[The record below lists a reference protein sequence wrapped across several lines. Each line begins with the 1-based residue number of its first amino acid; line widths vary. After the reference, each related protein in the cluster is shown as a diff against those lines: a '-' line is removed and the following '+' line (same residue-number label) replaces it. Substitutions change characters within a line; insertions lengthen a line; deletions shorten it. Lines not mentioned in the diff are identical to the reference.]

1 MNKKG
6 FTLIELLAVILILGI
21 IALIAIP
28 VVNDIIVEARQGA
41 WVSSA
46 SQIASQY
53 DLYVQRKEIKGETAI
68 TNFVKTTGT
77 TTTVNEDLDAKFK
90 KDGNLD
96 TVAVQKELDIKGK
109 MPATFKDLYVEDGNA
124 YVSFTV
130 DGITCTNF
138 ETTNSTK
145 TIINDGPR
153 CTKAA

>member
-1 MNKKG
+1 MKKG

-68 TNFVKTTGT
+68 TEFVTGG
-77 TTTVNEDLDAKFK
+77 TVPSELDAKFK
-90 KDGNLD
+90 KGSNLD

-109 MPATFKDLYVEDGNA
+109 MPSTFTDLYVEDGNA

-153 CTKAA
+153 CTKSSN